1 MTYLKLSARFL
12 LRAWIQF
19 DIPTTYNYN
28 CKKADMINVNK
39 SDLSIFKSLADV
51 KWTWMISLSI
61 KKVEKIIIKYLCI
74 SYLSFLLLNLL
85 VHLLASLLAASITIE
100 KVIIFSIQYS
110 ITQWPFNSKTSL
122 FLCFKRNLFY
132 MELLAFQVYR

>member
-19 DIPTTYNYN
+19 DILTTFNYN
-28 CKKADMINVNK
+28 CKKADMININK
-39 SDLSIFKSLADV
+39 QDLSRFKSLVDV
-51 KWTWMISLSI
+51 KWTWMTNLSV

-74 SYLSFLLLNLL
+74 SYLSSLLLNLL
-85 VHLLASLLAASITIE
+85 VHLLASLLAASIAIE
-100 KVIIFSIQYS
+100 KVVIFFVQYS

-122 FLCFKRNLFY
+122 FLCFKSNLFY
-132 MELLAFQVYR
+132 MDILAFQLYR